1 MTEVLFALPPAVVLL
16 DVTGP
21 AEAFRI
27 ANQVVPGSYELRF
40 ASPLRRLRSG
50 VGLELGALEPLPPR
64 LAEGSIV
71 IVPGVVS
78 EDFEMDSEPARAL
91 SDWLERAVDDR
102 VTLMTVCAGAL
113 FAARAGLLAG
123 RECTTH
129 HVHLDDLRHAE
140 PSAQV
145 HDNRIFV
152 EDGPVLTSAGITAG
166 IDLALYLIGR
176 DLGMQAA
183 GEVARTM
190 VVYLRRAGS
199 DPALSPWL
207 LHRNHLHAA
216 VHRVQDA
223 VSAEPCA
230 AWSSRT
236 LAEVACTSPRH
247 LARLFAE
254 HAGCTPLEYVQR
266 LRLALARDLVAQSDL
281 DMERVAERSGFSSA
295 HQLRRVWRRWEPRPP
310 VALRGRGGTTR

>member
-1 MTEVLFALPPAVVLL
+1 MREVVFALPPAVVLL
-16 DVTGP
+16 DVSGP

-27 ANQVVPGSYELRF
+27 ANQVVPGSYALRY
-40 ASPLRRLRSG
+40 ASPRPSLRSG
-50 VGLELGALEPLPPR
+50 VGLELSGLEPLPES
-64 LAEGSIV
+64 LAEATIV
-71 IVPGVVS
+71 LVPGVVGAGFDISS
-78 EDFEMDSEPARAL
+78 ESAEAL
-91 SDWLERAVDDR
+91 SAWLARTVDAR

-129 HVHLDDLRHAE
+129 HLHLDELRRAE

-152 EDGPVLTSAGITAG
+152 EDGPVLTSAGVTAG
-166 IDLALYLIGR
+166 IDLALHVIGR
-176 DLGMQAA
+176 DLGMQVA
-183 GEVARTM
+183 GEVARAV

-223 VSAEPCA
+223 VTAEPCA
-230 AWSSRT
+230 DWSAQA
-236 LAEVACTSPRH
+236 LAAVACTSARH
-247 LARLFAE
+247 LTRLFAR

-266 LRLALARDLVAQSDL
+266 VRLALARGLVTQSGL
-281 DMERVAERSGFSSA
+281 DMERVAETASFSSA
-295 HQLRRVWRRWEPRPP
+295 HQLRRVWRRWEAQPP
-310 VALRGRGGTTR
+310 GTLRNRARTS